1 MMKAREE
8 LHSEV
13 NIIEIVRKLR
23 YLKHALDH
31 VQTPKARL
39 DAHKNSKYVVLDPDN
54 LDVKTYEC
62 ELSS

>member
-1 MMKAREE
+1 MLKAREE

-23 YLKHALDH
+23 YLTHALDH

-39 DAHKNSKYVVLDPDN
+39 DAHRNSKYVVLDPYN
-54 LDVKTYEC
+54 QHV
-62 ELSS
+62 SA